1 MLAFLGEVFH
11 CVWQER
17 TKIIALL
24 LVLLLVAP
32 QPARGQF
39 IDCAAIVAAINSIGN
54 GHQQCHRRRTASH
67 Q

>member
-1 MLAFLGEVFH
+1 MPTFLGDVFH
-11 CVWQER
+11 CIWQER

-32 QPARGQF
+32 QPL
-39 IDCAAIVAAINSIGN
+39 
-54 GHQQCHRRRTASH
+54 RRLPELI